1 MMEGTNYKDLLWAY
15 ADERSRR
22 KLKYVKSSSQKPDY
36 NRKLH
41 KPYRCEKV
49 MNRLLRIDSD
59 AFVKRLNRKEA
70 SNAGN

>member
-1 MMEGTNYKDLLWAY
+1 MKGTNYKDLLWTY

-70 SNAGN
+70 SNAGS

>member
-1 MMEGTNYKDLLWAY
+1 MKGTNYKALLWAY

>member
-1 MMEGTNYKDLLWAY
+1 MI
-15 ADERSRR
+15 R
-22 KLKYVKSSSQKPDY
+22 KRKYVRGGKNTADR
-36 NRKLH
+36 NRKMH

-59 AFVKRLNRKEA
+59 AFVKRLNRKEV